1 LERLFEADD
10 AYHDDEEIENHL
22 MNGVRFGE
30 FTLVLINGTA
40 LLYES
45 ENATSN
51 LNINIVQ
58 QAAYFASACGG
69 LNDEAAANLQS
80 ALNQA
85 AKILTGQTHLKPLVT
100 VSLVL
105 AYDD

>member
-1 LERLFEADD
+1 MD
-10 AYHDDEEIENHL
+10 
-22 MNGVRFGE
+22 GVRVGSFFLPFRE

-51 LNINIVQ
+51 LNINIVEE
-58 QAAYFASACGG
+58 AAYFASACGR
-69 LNDEAAANLQS
+69 LSDAAAEQLQS

-85 AKILTGQTHLKPLVT
+85 ATILTGQTHLKPLVT
-100 VSLVL
+100 LSLVL
-105 AYDD
+105 AYND